1 MTMNDKEI
9 LLGEVRTRIQEI
21 STRLDS
27 ELQKL
32 ESQGVITKL
41 DKQKLWADATT
52 SAQAILGAINRGDFP
67 SEMQRELVSRLINQ
81 FENSASDILTTA
93 QSKLYSP
100 ERIDRRL
107 RDIEVSVLSKLGP
120 YVERQV
126 RANPSIIRKS
136 HDRFLQEVR
145 SLTKR
150 QQDYSLLEVQFQ
162 KYEES
167 LTRLLEEQ
175 LPKLGTARETEV
187 VHPEIKIEKPPD
199 SGGSQID
206 SEKKTKRIRIWP
218 FSK

>member
-107 RDIEVSVLSKLGP
+107 RDI
-120 YVERQV
+120 
-126 RANPSIIRKS
+126 
-136 HDRFLQEVR
+136 
-145 SLTKR
+145 
-150 QQDYSLLEVQFQ
+150 
-162 KYEES
+162 
-167 LTRLLEEQ
+167 
-175 LPKLGTARETEV
+175 
-187 VHPEIKIEKPPD
+187 
-199 SGGSQID
+199 
-206 SEKKTKRIRIWP
+206 
-218 FSK
+218 